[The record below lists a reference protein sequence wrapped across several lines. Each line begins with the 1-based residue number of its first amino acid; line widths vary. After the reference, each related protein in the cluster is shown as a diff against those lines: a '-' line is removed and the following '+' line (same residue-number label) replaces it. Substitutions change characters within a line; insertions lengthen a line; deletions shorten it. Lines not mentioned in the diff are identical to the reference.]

1 MKYNQRGISSFRQ
14 TGISAFHVQPKS
26 TAQGPNSSTK
36 DALLPRQ
43 VQNSTHHLANIR
55 RLKWQ
60 PVVPLPLD
68 QLRGAGLAPLRQ
80 QLLVI
85 GQPGVLHP
93 VDMDSRHMQ
102 DPLRSG
108 VARVVELLLSAEP
121 VGGFR
126 VGLDERAPA
135 GEEDAKPKVG
145 GGAYGAVLVAGA
157 DAAQGGP
164 VLLLAQQHAGG
175 HLGALAEA
183 QDADPAARGAAPVVG
198 VHGVGDGAL
207 VQGPGLLGLAL
218 DGVGLGGQH
227 PALEGPA
234 LGVDGEDVRARGR
247 GEGRLDVDGAEVRL
261 EVVVEAAALHVE
273 DARVGAA
280 AVEHEDPRQVQ
291 R

>member
-1 MKYNQRGISSFRQ
+1 MI
-14 TGISAFHVQPKS
+14 VQP
-26 TAQGPNSSTK
+26 
-36 DALLPRQ
+36 R
-43 VQNSTHHLANIR
+43 
-55 RLKWQ
+55 
-60 PVVPLPLD
+60 
-68 QLRGAGLAPLRQ
+68 
-80 QLLVI
+80 
-85 GQPGVLHP
+85 VLQP
-93 VDMDSRHMQ
+93 VDMDSRHAQ

-108 VARVVELLLSAEP
+108 VAREVKLLVSPQP
-121 VGGFR
+121 VSRFR

-135 GEEDAKPKVG
+135 GEEDAEPKIG
-145 GGAYGAVLVAGA
+145 GGAGAVLVAVP
-157 DAAQGGP
+157 DAAEGGP

-183 QDADPAARGAAPVVG
+183 QDADPAARGAAAVVG

-207 VQGPGLLGLAL
+207 VQGPRLLGLAL

-234 LGVDGEDVRARGR
+234 LGVDGEDVGPGGG

-280 AVEHEDPRQVQ
+280 AVEHEDPGQVQ
-291 R
+291 RGVVRGREVS